1 MLEIWQAIIL
11 GAVEGV
17 TEFLPIS
24 STGHLILSGHWLGLS
39 DSVFLSS
46 FDITIQLGA
55 ILAIIILYARLLL
68 KNWHLIYKVIFA
80 FAPSAV
86 AGLLLY
92 SFIKTYLL
100 GNALV
105 VVWSLAFGGVGLI
118 LFERWYK
125 EPAGV
130 KVGLTNITYRQA
142 FIIGLW
148 QVLALIPGVSRA
160 GATVVGGM
168 ALGLN
173 RSTVVEFSFLL
184 AIPTMLAASA
194 WDLLKSASTFETGNF
209 GLLAIGFA
217 CAFVTAWLAVKWLLK
232 YVKNHTFTSFG
243 VYRIILAL
251 LAWWILF

>member
-1 MLEIWQAIIL
+1 MLEIWQVIIL
-11 GAVEGV
+11 GIVEGI

-24 STGHLILSGHWLGLS
+24 STGHLILTGHLLGLGES
-39 DSVFLSS
+39 SFLSS
-46 FDITIQLGA
+46 FDVTIQLGA
-55 ILAIIILYARLLL
+55 ILAVVILYARLLL
-68 KNWHLIYKVIFA
+68 KNGHLIYKVIWA
-80 FAPSAV
+80 FVPSAV
-86 AGLLLY
+86 AGLALY
-92 SFIKTYLL
+92 QFIKVYLL
-100 GNALV
+100 GNATV
-105 VVWSLAFGGVGLI
+105 VIWALALGGLGLI

-125 EPAGV
+125 EPVEVKAGV
-130 KVGLTNITYRQA
+130 TNITYRQA

-160 GATVVGGM
+160 GVTVVGGM
-168 ALGLN
+168 ALGLA